1 MQVAIVNYGLGNLT
15 SVAGA
20 VHALGFEPVITA
32 ERQQLLHADRIIL
45 PGVGAFGD
53 GMQQLKAAGLV
64 EVLEEAR
71 KTRPILGICLG
82 AQMLCK
88 SSEEFGHHEGLGW
101 IDADVRLLEPA
112 DSSLAVPHVGW
123 DNLIPL
129 RPSILLDGI
138 PESALFY
145 YVHSYAIHCAQPDT
159 ALGGCDYGLS
169 FISAFS
175 LDQTYGVQFHPEKS
189 QKHGLAM
196 LNNFITKA
204 G

>member
-32 ERQQLLHADRIIL
+32 ERQQLLRADRIIL

-53 GMQQLKAAGLV
+53 GMDQLKAAGLV

-71 KTRPILGICLG
+71 KTRPVLGICLG
-82 AQMLCK
+82 AQMMCK
-88 SSEEFGHHEGLGW
+88 NSEEFGHHEGLGW
-101 IDADVRLLEPA
+101 IDAEVRLLRPA
-112 DSSLAVPHVGW
+112 DPSLAVPHVGW
-123 DNLIPL
+123 DNLIRQ
-129 RPSILLDGI
+129 RPSILLDDI
-138 PESALFY
+138 PENALFY
-145 YVHSYAIHCAQPDT
+145 YVHSYAIHCANASD
-159 ALGGCDYGLS
+159 AFGGCDYGLE
-169 FISAFS
+169 FTSAFS
-175 LDQTYGVQFHPEKS
+175 REQTYGVQFHPEKS

-196 LNNFITKA
+196 LKNFITKA